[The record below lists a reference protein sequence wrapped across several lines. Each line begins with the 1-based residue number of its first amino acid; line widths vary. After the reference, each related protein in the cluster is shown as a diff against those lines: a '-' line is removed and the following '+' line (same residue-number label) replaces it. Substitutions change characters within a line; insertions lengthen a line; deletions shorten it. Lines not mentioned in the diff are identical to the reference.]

1 MYDTFG
7 MFFLALAL
15 GLTGALAPGPTLVA
29 TINASFTGGWTTG
42 PKVTLGHMV
51 VESVIFILI
60 VMGLAAV
67 ALPYSHVIA
76 GIGGIALV
84 AFGVLTITGSRQV
97 SLEETSSGTHVTN
110 PYFSGAITSAAN
122 PFFWI
127 WWLSVGSA
135 MVIAGLQGGIVLAG
149 VFMAGHWCADLG
161 WYTVVSTGI
170 AQGRAVLS
178 DQRYRW
184 IMGICGL
191 FLIAFGIYYLYGV
204 FVTR

>member
-1 MYDTFG
+1 MYDAPG
-7 MFFLALAL
+7 MFILALAL

-42 PKVTLGHMV
+42 PKVTLGHML
-51 VESVIFILI
+51 VESVIFVLI

-76 GIGGIALV
+76 GIGGTALV
-84 AFGVLTITGSRQV
+84 VFGVLTISGSRQV
-97 SLEETSSGTHVTN
+97 TLQKTPSGAAIAN
-110 PYFSGAITSAAN
+110 PYFAGAVTSAAN
-122 PFFWI
+122 PYFWI

-170 AQGRAVLS
+170 ARGRTVLS
-178 DQRYRW
+178 DERYRW
-184 IMGICGL
+184 VMGICGL
-191 FLIAFGIYYLYGV
+191 FLIAFGGYYLSGV
-204 FVTR
+204 FR